1 MEKMFYSI
9 EEAAQKLKKSVD
21 DVRQM
26 ASRGQ
31 LQEFRDRD
39 KLMFKREQV
48 DLIAGGDEG
57 AIPLASDSG
66 ELSLSGSGTGMKLD
80 PMGSG
85 LGMKDEKDSTG
96 ISIFEAEGTDD
107 ADANAVTRV
116 SSAPAMHDPGKSG
129 SGSGGLLDL
138 TKEADDTSLGA
149 GLMEDVYGADTIAQ
163 QTAAET
169 AIGAGDGGA
178 LFESPSG
185 TDFEAPATAGAMMM
199 AAAPEAYDGGWSG
212 IAGGAALGG
221 AVACLVGVF
230 AVITGFTSTTGGG
243 LMNTLGNNFA
253 AIIGGAA
260 ALTAL
265 FAGVGFMLGKKS

>member
-9 EEAAQKLKKSVD
+9 EEAAQKLSKSVD

-26 ASRGQ
+26 ATRGQ

-48 DLIAGGDEG
+48 DLLAGGDDG

-66 ELSLSGSGTGMKLD
+66 EISLSGSGTGMKME
-80 PMGSG
+80 PMMGG
-85 LGMKDEKDSTG
+85 GKDDKDSTG

-116 SSAPAMHDPGKSG
+116 SSAPTMQDPGKSG

-149 GLMEDVYGADTIAQ
+149 GLMEDVYGSETIAQ

-169 AIGAGDGGA
+169 AIGAGSGDGA

-185 TDFEAPATAGAMMM
+185 TDFEAATGAGAMMA
-199 AAAPEAYDGGWSG
+199 AAAPEAYDGVWSG
-212 IAGGAALGG
+212 IAGGISLGG
-221 AVACLVGVF
+221 AVVCLIGVF
-230 AVITGFTSTTGGG
+230 AVIIGFTSTTGGG
-243 LMNTLGNNFA
+243 LMNTLGDNFL
-253 AIIGGAA
+253 AIIGGAVGV
-260 ALTAL
+260 TAVA
-265 FAGVGFMLGKKS
+265 AGVGFALGKKS

>member
-9 EEAAQKLKKSVD
+9 EEAAQKLGKSVD
-21 DVRQM
+21 DVKQM

-48 DLIAGGDEG
+48 DLLAGGDDG
-57 AIPLASDSG
+57 AIPLAGDSG

-80 PMGSG
+80 P
-85 LGMKDEKDSTG
+85 LVPKDEKDSTG

-116 SSAPAMHDPGKSG
+116 SSAPAMQDPGKSG

-169 AIGAGDGGA
+169 AIGGGDAGA
-178 LFESPSG
+178 LFESPGGADLETSASG
-185 TDFEAPATAGAMMM
+185 AAAMMAM
-199 AAAPEAYDGGWSG
+199 AAPEAYDGAWSG
-212 IAGGAALGG
+212 IAGGVALGG
-221 AVACLVGVF
+221 AVVCLIGVF
-230 AVITGFTSTTGGG
+230 AVIIGFTSTTGGG
-243 LMNTLGNNFA
+243 LMNTLGDNFA
-253 AIIGGAA
+253 AILGGAA
-260 ALTAL
+260 GLTAV
-265 FAGVGFMLGKKS
+265 FAGVGFALGKKS